1 MEFEGRISRV
11 LPVRTGTSQ
20 KGEWKVLPFVFE
32 YFETVDQRWPDR
44 VLLETMDTNIMAQIG
59 AYLKKDANGK
69 AVVENGEC
77 VLPYELKCRVGFSHG
92 VREYDKQDGTKATIN
107 NVRCY
112 KFEIAGQQ
120 GQQPAGNAAGT
131 AAAPMIPPRAQPT
144 VAPVMAAQAPFPPFP
159 PQQPAHGGQEH
170 DDLPF

>member
-11 LPVRTGTSQ
+11 LPVRSGTSQ

-32 YFETVDQRWPDR
+32 YFETGDQRWPDR

-59 AYLKKDANGK
+59 AYLKKGADGK

-77 VLPYELKCRVGFSHG
+77 VLQYELKCRIGFSHG
-92 VREYDKQDGTKATIN
+92 VRSFDKQDGTKMTIN
-107 NVRCY
+107 DIRCY

-120 GQQPAGNAAGT
+120 GQQPVAHQAPPT
-131 AAAPMIPPRAQPT
+131 AAPA
-144 VAPVMAAQAPFPPFP
+144 MAAQAPFPPFP
-159 PQQPAHGGQEH
+159 PQPAEGGQA

>member
-11 LPVRTGTSQ
+11 LPVRSGTSQ
-20 KGEWKVLPFVFE
+20 KGEWIVLPIVFV
-32 YFETVDQRWPDR
+32 YFETEDQRWPDR

-59 AYLKKDANGK
+59 AYLKKGADGK

-77 VLPYELKCRVGFSHG
+77 VLQYELKCRVGFSHG

-120 GQQPAGNAAGT
+120 GQQPAAHQ
-131 AAAPMIPPRAQPT
+131 APPQAQPT
-144 VAPVMAAQAPFPPFP
+144 AAPAMPVPAPFPP
-159 PQQPAHGGQEH
+159 QSATGEVDG
-170 DDLPF
+170 LPF

>member
-1 MEFEGRISRV
+1 M

-32 YFETVDQRWPDR
+32 YFENEDQRWPDR
-44 VLLETMDTNIMAQIG
+44 VLLETMDSNIMAQIG
-59 AYLKKDANGK
+59 AYLKKGADNK

-77 VLPYELKCRVGFSHG
+77 VLLYELKCRVGFSHG
-92 VREYDKQDGTKATIN
+92 VREYDRQDGTKGTSN
-107 NVRCY
+107 NIRCY

-120 GQQPAGNAAGT
+120 GQQGGRAAVIQQHT
-131 AAAPMIPPRAQPT
+131 EQIPPQTQSTIPPSFPPPYPQPT
-144 VAPVMAAQAPFPPFP
+144 
-159 PQQPAHGGQEH
+159 GGQAD